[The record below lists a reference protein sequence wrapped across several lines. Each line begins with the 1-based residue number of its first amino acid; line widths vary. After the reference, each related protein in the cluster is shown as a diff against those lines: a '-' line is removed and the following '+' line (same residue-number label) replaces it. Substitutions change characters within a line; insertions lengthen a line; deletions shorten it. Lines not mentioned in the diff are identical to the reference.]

1 MIANADAPPP
11 VHVPVVITPVTS
23 SSSSSSTTT
32 GVVKSAS
39 VVEDKTMGRR
49 MSCSGPTPL
58 PVKEAGIPFIVC
70 RLCTFIETN
79 SGLYQEGLFRISGN
93 VKLVDKLKHQFDDTG
108 DALLEDVGDV
118 PSAAALLKL
127 FLREL
132 PDPVVPSHLNQ
143 PFFDAVR
150 GESSYVKLL

>member
-1 MIANADAPPP
+1 
-11 VHVPVVITPVTS
+11 
-23 SSSSSSTTT
+23 
-32 GVVKSAS
+32 
-39 VVEDKTMGRR
+39 

-58 PVKEAGIPFIVC
+58 PVKEPGIPFIVS

-79 SGLYQEGLFRISGN
+79 SGLYQEGIFRISGN
-93 VKLVDKLKHQFDDTG
+93 VKLVDNLKHQFNDNG
-108 DALLEDVGDV
+108 DALLEEMGDV

-150 GESSYVKLL
+150 GKS